1 MWSKGQSNVLPFSAS
16 LTSRGASDLPTFY
29 LRTSRAAGT
38 QTTRAAG
45 DKEETGNVRDASP
58 AVLQSGPAP
67 VQRGG
72 ERTYTRPTPV
82 PGALRSHRSGVV
94 SLSGQDAVPV
104 QGHPRRVEANHSQA
118 GQAFSDLL
126 LVGATSARCP
136 LALLTVV
143 GPDGWST
150 LCFGADREALEDPD
164 LFDIIAG
171 RKEPVEVTDPA
182 SNPALANSH
191 LARSALDIRW
201 LLAVP
206 LLGPTGEVNAIFAVL
221 DTEPRELAP
230 RQRAAM
236 VAIGRLISGALS
248 AHRAADHITTPPPVP
263 EHANGTKQAADGHSL
278 LRSHEVAALFDVTER
293 TVINWAASGKLAC
306 LRTVGGHLRFRSEDV
321 MSLLEANSLR
331 RPSGV

>member
-1 MWSKGQSNVLPFSAS
+1 
-16 LTSRGASDLPTFY
+16 
-29 LRTSRAAGT
+29 
-38 QTTRAAG
+38 
-45 DKEETGNVRDASP
+45 VRDASP
-58 AVLQSGPAP
+58 AVLPSGPAP
-67 VQRGG
+67 VERGG
-72 ERTYTRPTPV
+72 ERTYTRSAPLPM
-82 PGALRSHRSGVV
+82 ALRPHRPGVV
-94 SLSGQDAVPV
+94 SLSGKDAVPI
-104 QGHPRRVEANHSQA
+104 QAPPKRVEGSQGQA
-118 GQAFSDLL
+118 GQAFADLL

-143 GPDGWST
+143 GGDGWST
-150 LCFGADREALEDPD
+150 LTFGAERDALEDPE

-171 RKEPVEVTDPA
+171 RKEPVEVTDPG
-182 SNPALANSH
+182 SNPALANSR
-191 LARSALDIRW
+191 LARSALGIRW
-201 LLAVP
+201 LLGVP
-206 LLGPTGEVNAIFAVL
+206 LLGPTGEVNSIFAVL

-236 VAIGRLISGALS
+236 VAIGRLIGGALS
-248 AHRAADHITTPPPVP
+248 AHRAADHITTPPPIP